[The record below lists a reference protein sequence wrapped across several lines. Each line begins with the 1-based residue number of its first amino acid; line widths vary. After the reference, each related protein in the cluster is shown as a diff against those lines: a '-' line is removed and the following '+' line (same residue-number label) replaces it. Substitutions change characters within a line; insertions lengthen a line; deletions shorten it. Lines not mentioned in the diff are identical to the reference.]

1 MVVLTRGVVV
11 VLTNGV
17 VVVSTR
23 TTAAGHT
30 QTGHCVALAAR
41 DVIATV
47 SASRKIAVFVMTSS
61 TLEKLKYPFPLKA
74 SCLIK

>member
-11 VLTNGV
+11 VLANGV

-30 QTGHCVALAAR
+30 HAGHCVALAAR
-41 DVIATV
+41 DVITTV

-61 TLEKLKYPFPLKA
+61 TVEK
-74 SCLIK
+74 